1 MVYASFT
8 WAGMIYIKSYLAVL
22 LRGQLVQ
29 IAEVPLRVSIWQQ
42 CKRGE
47 EVVLA
52 VGETLRQCD
61 SKALFISGVR
71 WYFDSSLI
79 GAGILVNESVSASYL
94 QACFA
99 EGSLLW
105 MSGQIF

>member
-1 MVYASFT
+1 MVYASFA
-8 WAGMIYIKSYLAVL
+8 WAEMKNIKISLAVL

-47 EVVLA
+47 EFVLA

-61 SKALFISGVR
+61 SKALFISGAR
-71 WYFDSSLI
+71 WYFDSSLL
-79 GAGILVNESVSASYL
+79 GA
-94 QACFA
+94 
-99 EGSLLW
+99 
-105 MSGQIF
+105 

>member
-1 MVYASFT
+1 MVYASIA
-8 WAGMIYIKSYLAVL
+8 WAEMTNIKISLAVL

-47 EVVLA
+47 EVVLP

-71 WYFDSSLI
+71 WYFDSSLT
-79 GAGILVNESVSASYL
+79 GA
-94 QACFA
+94 
-99 EGSLLW
+99 
-105 MSGQIF
+105 